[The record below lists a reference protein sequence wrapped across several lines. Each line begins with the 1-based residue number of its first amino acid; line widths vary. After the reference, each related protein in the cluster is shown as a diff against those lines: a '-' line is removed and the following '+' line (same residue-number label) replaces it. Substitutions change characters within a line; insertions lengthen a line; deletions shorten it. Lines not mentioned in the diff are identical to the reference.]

1 LNSAISDVLPGIL
14 RLKYLWERMVVE
26 AEQQELIYFLIH
38 NLNKKFEYELSS
50 PVYQVNI
57 DGYKLFLHILFYI
70 GLFLR

>member
-1 LNSAISDVLPGIL
+1 
-14 RLKYLWERMVVE
+14 
-26 AEQQELIYFLIH
+26 LIH